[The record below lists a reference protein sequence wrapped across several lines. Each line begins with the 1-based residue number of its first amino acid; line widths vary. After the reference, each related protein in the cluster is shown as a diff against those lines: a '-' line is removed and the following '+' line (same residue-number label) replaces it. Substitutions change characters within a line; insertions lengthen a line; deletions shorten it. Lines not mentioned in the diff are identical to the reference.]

1 MYTYMAS
8 LKEIVTFCDQ
18 RVRRGEINDF
28 EGAHNGLQL
37 ENSGCVSK
45 IGASVDA
52 GQRPFEDAI
61 AAGVDFIICHHGMFW
76 THPIPVVGRN
86 HIKVKTALDGNLA
99 VYGAHLPLDCHP
111 EIGNNALIAKALG
124 LDKVDTFLNY
134 EGTDMATVTLGP
146 DGGREELSKKLK
158 ELFPESYQS
167 IEYGSVQPKR
177 IGILT
182 GSGQSAV
189 PHLLE
194 NDIDTLI
201 TGELRQ
207 HHFNMAQ
214 ELGLNLYPCGHYA
227 TEIFGVKA
235 LAEEV
240 AQKFQL
246 PWVFL
251 EQPCPL

>member
-1 MYTYMAS
+1 
-8 LKEIVTFCDQ
+8 
-18 RVRRGEINDF
+18 
-28 EGAHNGLQL
+28 
-37 ENSGCVSK
+37 
-45 IGASVDA
+45 
-52 GQRPFEDAI
+52 
-61 AAGVDFIICHHGMFW
+61 
-76 THPIPVVGRN
+76 
-86 HIKVKTALDGNLA
+86 
-99 VYGAHLPLDCHP
+99 
-111 EIGNNALIAKALG
+111 
-124 LDKVDTFLNY
+124 
-134 EGTDMATVTLGP
+134 MATITLGP

-158 ELFPESYQS
+158 ELFPKSYQS

>member
-1 MYTYMAS
+1 MYSMVS
-8 LKEIVTFCDQ
+8 LKEVVTFCDQ
-18 RVRRGEINDF
+18 RLRRGEINDF
-28 EGAHNGLQL
+28 EGAYNGLQV
-37 ENSGCVSK
+37 ENNGSVSK

-76 THPIPVVGRN
+76 TNPIPIVGTN
-86 HIKVKTALDGNLA
+86 HIKVKTALEGNRA

-111 EIGNNALIAKALG
+111 EIGNNVLLAKALG
-124 LDKVDTFLNY
+124 LKKVDTFLDY
-134 EGTDMATVTLGP
+134 DGSDMATIALGP
-146 DGGREELSKKLK
+146 NGGREELSKRLQT
-158 ELFPESYQS
+158 LFPESYQG
-167 IEYGSVQPKR
+167 IEYGSAQPKR

-189 PHLLE
+189 PRLLE
-194 NDIDTLI
+194 NGIDTLI

-235 LAEEV
+235 LATEV
-240 AQKFQL
+240 SEKFQIE
-246 PWVFL
+246 WMFI

>member
-1 MYTYMAS
+1 MAS

-18 RVRRGEINDF
+18 RVCRGEINDF

-37 ENSGCVSK
+37 ENNGSVSK

-61 AAGVDFIICHHGMFW
+61 AVGVDFIICHHGMFW
-76 THPIPVVGRN
+76 THPIPVVGSN
-86 HIKVKTALDGNLA
+86 HIKVKSALDGNLA

-111 EIGNNALIAKALG
+111 EIGNNALLAKALG

-134 EGTDMATVTLGP
+134 EGTDMATITLGP

-158 ELFPESYQS
+158 ELFPKSYQS

-227 TEIFGVKA
+227 TEVFGVKA